1 MGKRSVLIAAVA
13 VAVFAVGGVAYATV
27 VDSSG
32 VIHGCVTNAA
42 VNGSHALVV
51 QDTGTSCPKGTSALN
66 WNQAGSG
73 GATTAGPG
81 GLNVVPHVKTGTGSA
96 QVYCDPITTTNDVV
110 TQIGNSYVTGGGGAI
125 TDGTGSLTQT
135 DETGQGSSAG
145 SSGGP
150 VVTTSI
156 SGWSVT
162 SSNPSDQVTA
172 TVLCA
177 K

>member
-1 MGKRSVLIAAVA
+1 MGKRSTLIAAVT
-13 VAVFAVGGVAYATV
+13 VAVLAISGVAYATV

-73 GATTAGPG
+73 GASTAGPS
-81 GLNVVPHVKTGTGSA
+81 GLDVVQRRATGTGS
-96 QVYCDPITTTNDVV
+96 VEVDCDPIVKTNGVI
-110 TQIGNSYVTGGGGAI
+110 TQVGNSYVTGGGGAI
-125 TDGTGSLTQT
+125 SDGTGSLTQS
-135 DETGQGSSAG
+135 DETGRGSGQSNG
-145 SSGGP
+145 
-150 VVTTSI
+150 TTTVFTSVD
-156 SGWSVT
+156 GWSVT
-162 SSNPSDQVTA
+162 SSNDSDQVTA
-172 TVLCA
+172 TVFCS